1 MVWSVCC
8 LLASICYDG
17 WAEWL
22 VVAVLIC
29 LVAALFGLLCWLT
42 DCLVASC
49 SALLV
54 FVVWCLLF
62 PGYFLFVG
70 YCVLVSWV
78 VVILFV
84 CLRFLVCFTYGFA
97 GAFVV
102 VVSCVC

>member
-1 MVWSVCC
+1 M
-8 LLASICYDG
+8 
-17 WAEWL
+17 
-22 VVAVLIC
+22 
-29 LVAALFGLLCWLT
+29 AALFGLLCWLT

-62 PGYFLFVG
+62 PGYFLFVD

-102 VVSCVC
+102 VVSCGLLVWLRLRSGLLIVLLYYVDLRWGGLWLC